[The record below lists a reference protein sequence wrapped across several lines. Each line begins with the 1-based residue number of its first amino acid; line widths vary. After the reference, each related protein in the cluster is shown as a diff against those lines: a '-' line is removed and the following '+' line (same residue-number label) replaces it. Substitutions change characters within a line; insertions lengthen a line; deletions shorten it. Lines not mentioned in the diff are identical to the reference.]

1 MGFSALVHQANKI
14 ISDIPKRDKSP
25 FSETGVKGISSNFQS
40 VEKWLPLSVGI

>member
-25 FSETGVKGISSNFQS
+25 FSETLNSISSNFQS
-40 VEKWLPLSVGI
+40 AEKWLPLSVGI